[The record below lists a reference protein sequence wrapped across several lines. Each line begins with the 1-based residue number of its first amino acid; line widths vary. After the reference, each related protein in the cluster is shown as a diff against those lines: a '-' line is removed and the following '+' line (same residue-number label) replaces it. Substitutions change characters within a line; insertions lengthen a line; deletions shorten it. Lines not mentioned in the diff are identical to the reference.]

1 VDCGKSRNYD
11 ANRPHSGALPCNQAQ
26 EVQVILFRC
35 AAVVS
40 GLLMMTG
47 VAFAAGSLSDTDA
60 NFAQKAATSGLAEVQ
75 AAKLAEQKASS
86 PEVKQFARQM
96 EKDHTAA
103 NQELMQIAKG
113 KGIAPPTEPDSA
125 HKAAEQKM
133 AQLSG
138 AQFDQQYMQGQLADH
153 KETVALFQKEASSG
167 QDPQLKGFAQ
177 KYLPILQHHL
187 EMAESINAAKPG

>member
-1 VDCGKSRNYD
+1 
-11 ANRPHSGALPCNQAQ
+11 
-26 EVQVILFRC
+26 VQVILFRC

-60 NFAQKAATSGLAEVQ
+60 NFAQKAATSE
-75 AAKLAEQKASS
+75 LAEQKASS

>member
-1 VDCGKSRNYD
+1 MTPT
-11 ANRPHSGALPCNQAQ
+11 ALGAERCCATKHR
-26 EVQVILFRC
+26 EARVILFRW
-35 AAVVS
+35 ALVVS

-47 VAFAAGSLSDTDA
+47 VAFAAGSLSETDA
-60 NFAQKAATSGLAEVQ
+60 NFAQKAAVGGLAEVQ
-75 AAKLAEQKASS
+75 AAKLAEQKASG

-113 KGIAPPTEPDSA
+113 KGVAAPSEPDSA
-125 HKAAEQKM
+125 HKAAERKM
-133 AQLSG
+133 SQLSG

-167 QDPQLKGFAQ
+167 QDPQLKGFAR

-187 EMAESINAAKPG
+187 EMAESIKVAKAG

>member
-1 VDCGKSRNYD
+1 MLLLPV
-11 ANRPHSGALPCNQAQ
+11 GAA
-26 EVQVILFRC
+26 
-35 AAVVS
+35 S
-40 GLLMMTG
+40 
-47 VAFAAGSLSDTDA
+47 AAGSLSETDA
-60 NFAQKAATSGLAEVQ
+60 TFAQKAAMGGLAEVQ

-96 EKDHTAA
+96 DKDHTAA

-113 KGIAPPTEPDSA
+113 KALAVPTEPDSA
-125 HKAAEQKM
+125 HKAAAQQM

-138 AQFDQQYMQGQLADH
+138 TKFDQQYMQGQVADH

-167 QDPQLKGFAQ
+167 QDPQLKGFAR

-187 EMAESINAAKPG
+187 EMAESIQSAKPG